1 MMNSGKFELSFVH
14 NNDNAAWHTNPD
26 AKFALPTEN
35 VNITCDDPYL
45 NENQFLEMV
54 RRFFIACGYTE
65 KQWKNALLVH
75 LNEVEKSE

>member
-1 MMNSGKFELSFVH
+1 MGSFELSYH
-14 NNDNAAWHTNPD
+14 HKNDNAAWHTNPN
-26 AKFALPTEN
+26 AKFALPEEN

-65 KQWKNALLVH
+65 KQWKDALLVH
-75 LNEVEKSE
+75 LKEAEKTE

>member
-1 MMNSGKFELSFVH
+1 MASGSFEFRFRH
-14 NNDNAAWHTNPD
+14 QNEGAAWHNNPNT
-26 AKFALPTEN
+26 KFALPDED

-65 KQWKNALLVH
+65 KQWKDALKVH
-75 LNEVEKSE
+75 LKEVETE